1 MIFRTSLSVLTLL
14 CALCA
19 SNASAQMFAGYD
31 QFCGVPVVVVPNP
44 QTASAARDQFGRPVI
59 YVDPGVMANWTMS
72 RMFAL
77 AHECAH
83 HKLGHTLP
91 QGMWFR
97 NTQHWAT
104 RQQELA
110 ADCWAAKA
118 LAEIEDRGDLQR
130 TIMQF
135 ASQGAMAYGAYPT
148 GAERARNVAR
158 CAGIDPAPKPMPIQ
172 GTAYCCDAF
181 GNRRCVIT
189 MNPGAAGSMCGCIGQ
204 GYGVTCY

>member
-1 MIFRTSLSVLTLL
+1 MNHKYLL
-14 CALCA
+14 VALLVTVA
-19 SNASAQMFAGYD
+19 LIPSQSFAQMFAGYD
-31 QFCGVPVVVVPNP
+31 EFCGVPVVVVHNS
-44 QTASAARDQFGRPVI
+44 QNASAARDQFGNPVI

-97 NTQHWAT
+97 NTQYWAT

-110 ADCWAAKA
+110 ADCWAAEQ
-118 LAEIEDRGDLQR
+118 LARTNDTDDLER
-130 TIMQF
+130 MILQF
-135 ASQGAMAYGAYPT
+135 ASQGPMPQGSYPSGT
-148 GAERARNVAR
+148 ERANNAAR
-158 CAGIDPAPKPMPIQ
+158 CAGIDLRSREEESVPVP
-172 GTAYCCDAF
+172 YCCDAF
-181 GNRRCVIT
+181 GNPRCVIQV
-189 MNPGAAGSMCGCIGQ
+189 NPGPPGSVCGCIGQ